1 MTAMWDTGTI
11 SIGEIIGHVDRTTM
25 GLPQFQRLSV
35 WGKADW
41 LPFLTTVLL
50 GRPAGTLL
58 LLEAGVDTTE
68 FAPRQIEG
76 GPPLG
81 AQPLKWL
88 LLDGQQ
94 RTTTIYKVF
103 VNGIGGP
110 RGPIKDFVL
119 DVKSALRRGELQDN
133 DLDLVNASRIAPVA
147 ELAESGK
154 VTLKTLLSDALRMVW
169 MNSYVASHIPGDH
182 NTGLETLV
190 EDLASVIPAFNSIA
204 SYKFPVLEV
213 KSSAPLD
220 VIVDIFEGMNR
231 RGQKLN
237 QFDLMVA
244 RLYKPIGARK
254 YYDLRGEF
262 ESALA
267 NSPNLRLLGVDEE
280 DGLLPLQLIAMQLTR
295 LPDGVRPPR
304 IKSLTTRDVL
314 EIPVDQIIGR
324 TSPHRHYPTL
334 DLHKAME
341 ALEWAATFLS
351 QHCGVISARLLPQQS
366 MLLPL
371 ADQYLLGQGRLSN
384 AELKRWFFAVGLSI
398 DYYGSV
404 NFYADRDCRMLHT
417 WAQESDRAA
426 TVPENVSRLS
436 KDSVALIDFTQ
447 PLNREGA
454 ILGASLMALLV
465 ADGAKDWRPGQ
476 LAVKDL
482 GQSVDFHHTVPENVL
497 KNIVPQKADRR
508 PIANFAPITDATNRS
523 LGDEE
528 PRKVARSL
536 GRDAGPIFKSHY
548 VDRSLYEAAGDDK
561 KSFEMFLADR
571 NEALKKFVVK
581 ALGL

>member
-11 SIGEIIGHVDRTTM
+11 SIAEMIQHVNSSTI

-35 WGKADW
+35 WGKTDW
-41 LPFLTTVLL
+41 LPFLKTVLL
-50 GRPAGTLL
+50 DRPAGTLL
-58 LLEAGVDTTE
+58 LLEARDDTSE

-76 GPPLG
+76 GPVLG
-81 AQPLKWL
+81 VKSLKWL

-103 VNGIGGP
+103 VTGI
-110 RGPIKDFVL
+110 KASKSLQKEFVL
-119 DVKSALRRGELQDN
+119 DVKGALDRGELLEG
-133 DLDLVNASRIAPVA
+133 DLDLVNASKITNVTK
-147 ELAESGK
+147 LAESGK
-154 VTLKTLLSDALRMVW
+154 VALKTLMDDAQRMVW
-169 MNSYVASHIPGDH
+169 MNSYAAKIDPKDPNS
-182 NTGLETLV
+182 GLARLIAALNEV
-190 EDLASVIPAFNSIA
+190 VPAFNSIA

-244 RLYKPIGARK
+244 RLYKPLSPKK

-262 ESALA
+262 ENALA
-267 NSPNLRLLGVDEE
+267 GAAKLKLLGVTEE

-295 LPDGVRPPR
+295 LPDGARPPG
-304 IKSLTTRDVL
+304 IKGLSTRDVL
-314 EIPVDQIIGR
+314 EIPSGQIIGPPSSNR
-324 TSPHRHYPTL
+324 PYPTL

-341 ALEWAATFLS
+341 ALEWAADFLYM
-351 QHCGVISARLLPQQS
+351 HCGVISARLLPQQS

-371 ADQYLLGQGRLSN
+371 ADQYLMGAGRLSN

-404 NFYADRDCRMLHT
+404 NSYAARDCRMLYE
-417 WAQESDRAA
+417 WAKASDRSK
-426 TVPENVSRLS
+426 VPANVSQLS
-436 KDSVALIDFTQ
+436 KTSVAAIDFTQ
-447 PLNREGA
+447 PMSREGS
-454 ILGASLMALLV
+454 ILGSSLMALLI
-465 ADGAKDWRPGQ
+465 ADGAKDWKPGQ
-476 LAVKDL
+476 LAVKDQ
-482 GQSVDFHHTVPENVL
+482 GQSVDFHHAVPENVL
-497 KNIVPQKADRR
+497 KNIVSQKADRR

-523 LGDEE
+523 LGDDE
-528 PRKVARSL
+528 PRKVAKML
-536 GRDAGPIFKSHY
+536 DKDAGPIFKSHHIEQT
-548 VDRSLYEAAGDDK
+548 LYEAAGDDK
-561 KSFEMFLADR
+561 KSFDTFLANR
-571 NEALKKFVVK
+571 NEALKKFVIK